1 LNFKCSALLSHVVE
15 TGTGCRRRR
24 LADKSMGS
32 KLSVVGSG
40 QNRRTTVKRLAGP
53 RFIGICERC
62 LSHDTLVPIS
72 GTARYLYRY

>member
-1 LNFKCSALLSHVVE
+1 LKFQLTFKLNFKCSALLSHVVE

-40 QNRRTTVKRLAGP
+40 QSRRTTVKWLAGP

-62 LSHDTLVPIS
+62 LSGGSDW
-72 GTARYLYRY
+72 RRM